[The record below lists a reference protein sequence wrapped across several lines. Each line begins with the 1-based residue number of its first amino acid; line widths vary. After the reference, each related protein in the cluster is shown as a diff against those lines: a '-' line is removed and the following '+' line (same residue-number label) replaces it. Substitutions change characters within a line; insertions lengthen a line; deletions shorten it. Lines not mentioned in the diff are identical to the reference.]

1 MSQPSPAPDKK
12 AGYYQRAKDKTA
24 ARAAPVIAAALGPSE
39 RILAGARV
47 ESGLS
52 QWWLFVSTWLV
63 LLKKYYYMALT
74 EHHLVLCRLS
84 KWTGRP
90 TRVESAI
97 PRDQVRAGD
106 YKPGVVF
113 GTFMFLFPGRTKPSR
128 VRVHRI
134 FRPEIESILGQ
145 LGVLGPAP
153 GQGPVYGPGP
163 GARPRRAARRT
174 RLRPSRRATARPAVP
189 AAVRP
194 AARTG
199 VRAGV
204 RPAVRPAAG
213 PARPAVTAVSRPAT
227 PRRAACGCRPAV
239 PAAPWSGRPPA

>member
-90 TRVESAI
+90 TRGESAI

-134 FRPEIESILGQ
+134 FRPEIESILGR

-163 GARPRRAARRT
+163 GALPDGTVFGPPGGLPPGQQYPPQYA
-174 RLRPSRRATARPAVP
+174 PPP
-189 AAVRP
+189 GQEYGQEYGQQYGP
-194 AARTG
+194 
-199 VRAGV
+199 
-204 RPAVRPAAG
+204 P
-213 PARPAVTAVSRPAT
+213 PARQD
-227 PRRAACGCRPAV
+227 PR
-239 PAAPWSGRPPA
+239 